1 MRIKLITPALASA
14 RNGNSITAI
23 RCARILQQLGHR
35 VVMEQTYNGKGCDL
49 MIALHALRSHE
60 SIRLF
65 KEMHPDLPL
74 VVALTGTD
82 LYRDIR
88 INPNAQRSLELAT
101 RLIVLQPMGMVE
113 LPKHLRAKTRVI
125 YQSAERV
132 RRRSTP
138 AKTGCFNVCV
148 ISHLRP
154 EKDPLRTPMAARELP
169 DSSRLRVLHIGR
181 ALTKEMS
188 KKLRAEVKRNPRFQ
202 WLGELPHWKTR
213 RILAGSHLLAVT
225 SRMEGSSNVLCE
237 AIASSVPVVASK
249 IPGLVG
255 TLGKKY
261 PGYFPVG
268 ETRELARLLQKI
280 ESNPEFYHRLKAHC
294 ARLSPLVDPKRE
306 ITAWK
311 ELLRELV

>member
-1 MRIKLITPALASA
+1 MRIKFITPALASA

-35 VVMEQTYNGKGCDL
+35 VVVEQTYDGKGCDL

-88 INPNAQRSLELAT
+88 INPDAQRSLELAT
-101 RLIVLQPMGMVE
+101 RLIVLQPMGIVE

-138 AKTGCFNVCV
+138 AKDGCFNVCV

-154 EKDPLRTPMAARELP
+154 EKDPLRTAMAARELP

-181 ALTKEMS
+181 PLSKEMDRR
-188 KKLRAEVKRNPRFQ
+188 LRAEIARNPRFR

-213 RILAGSHLLAVT
+213 RILADSQLLSVT
-225 SRMEGSSNVLCE
+225 SRMEGSSNALCE

-268 ETRELARLLQKI
+268 
-280 ESNPEFYHRLKAHC
+280 
-294 ARLSPLVDPKRE
+294 
-306 ITAWK
+306 
-311 ELLRELV
+311 